1 VSTAIKERVRPFALR
16 FASRTVSQEEIE
28 EMFQADPKTRIR
40 MTKIS
45 PTHTVTGNKYDIEP
59 DDE

>member
-1 VSTAIKERVRPFALR
+1 MSTATKERVRPFALR

-28 EMFQADPKTRIR
+28 EMFQADPKTKVR
-40 MTKIS
+40 MTRIS
-45 PTHTVTGNKYDIEP
+45 PTHTVTGTKPDIEP

>member
-1 VSTAIKERVRPFALR
+1 MSTATKERARPFALR
-16 FASRTVSQEEIE
+16 FASPTISQEEIE
-28 EMFQADPKTRIR
+28 EMLEADPKTRVR

-45 PTHTVTGNKYDIEP
+45 PTHTVTGTKPDIEP